1 MITVHRIGHVTEP
14 FELNP
19 DLILTIEAN
28 PDTVVTLTT
37 GTKIVVAEPRER
49 VVDAIRAWRASV
61 LAEALRRRKL
71 PGGDDE
77 GVAAQRAAHGV
88 LAAVEAP
95 RAGGR

>member
-19 DLILTIEAN
+19 DLIITIEAN

-37 GTKIVVAEPRER
+37 GTKIVVAEPPER
-49 VVDAIRAWRASV
+49 VVEAIRAWRASV

-71 PGGDDE
+71 QGGDNE
-77 GVAAQRAAHGV
+77 GVAAQRAAHSM
-88 LAAVEAP
+88 LAAVEA
-95 RAGGR
+95 RRTAG